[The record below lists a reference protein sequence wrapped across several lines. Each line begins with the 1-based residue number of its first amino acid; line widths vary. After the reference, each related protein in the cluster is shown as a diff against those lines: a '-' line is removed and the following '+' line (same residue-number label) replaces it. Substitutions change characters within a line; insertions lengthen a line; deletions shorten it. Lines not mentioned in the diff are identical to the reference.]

1 MMAKDGKIG
10 NARSE
15 NGDRS
20 LQRVKRDRR
29 EVCSYGEYSIR
40 DQKQNRVPRKTK
52 LKPNRWRTEIRHVRR
67 PRTGQTT
74 AERLTSGLRCQ
85 ECGRKRANVWRE

>member
-15 NGDRS
+15 DGDRS

-40 DQKQNRVPRKTK
+40 DHKQNSVPRNLST
-52 LKPNRWRTEIRHVRR
+52 R
-67 PRTGQTT
+67 P
-74 AERLTSGLRCQ
+74 ARL
-85 ECGRKRANVWRE
+85 N